1 MCEKHAF
8 PNCSTNCWD
17 TSHCC
22 WLTKAIWS
30 LFPDSVDVSLWCS
43 GVIPSLGGPAAGRW
57 HWWQEPSVAEASLL
71 LAGRLLL
78 KLQFSF
84 HEGFYDANI
93 LSTTLKILPLKTVS
107 HGSGPSQLQ
116 TTRGKSAIYCW
127 QVTGRKGTQISKP
140 VVTLT
145 NDLVSGFGSYLTCF
159 YSALVVSSNIFIP
172 AVNVGMEWVKT
183 SSPQPRDLSD

>member
-1 MCEKHAF
+1 M
-8 PNCSTNCWD
+8 
-17 TSHCC
+17 
-22 WLTKAIWS
+22 
-30 LFPDSVDVSLWCS
+30 
-43 GVIPSLGGPAAGRW
+43 
-57 HWWQEPSVAEASLL
+57 L
-71 LAGRLLL
+71 LARRLLL
-78 KLQFSF
+78 KLQFGF

-145 NDLVSGFGSYLTCF
+145 NDLVSGFNSYLTCF
-159 YSALVVSSNIFIP
+159 YSALVASSNILIP
-172 AVNVGMEWVKT
+172 VFELEAPLSSMLVIALKMEKGGLVLID
-183 SSPQPRDLSD
+183 S